1 MSYLTKLPGVLDA
14 DDVKPGMAYFAN
26 TGPFG
31 KTCAT
36 CAHRGYW
43 RNGRAKF
50 NPRTNLIEEKRVR
63 SSGCAM
69 FLKLSG
75 RHGPRVDTKW
85 NACKFYEHKQS

>member
-26 TGPFG
+26 TGPIG
-31 KTCAT
+31 KTCET
-36 CAHRGYW
+36 CCYRGYW
-43 RNGRAKF
+43 RNSKGKF
-50 NPRTNLIEEKRVR
+50 NPRTNLIEEKHTFYG
-63 SSGCAM
+63 GCRM

-75 RHGPRVDTKW
+75 RHGPRIDKKW